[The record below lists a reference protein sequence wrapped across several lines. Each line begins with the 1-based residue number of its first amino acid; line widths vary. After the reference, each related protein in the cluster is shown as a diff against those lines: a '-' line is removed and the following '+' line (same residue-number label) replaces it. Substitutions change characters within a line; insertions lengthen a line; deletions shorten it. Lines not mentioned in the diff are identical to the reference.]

1 MLAIPSEVEGSRCL
15 ICKATSAGPSVR
27 AGLAVP
33 LGMTAIGSCL
43 ARGRQHFLEAR
54 ITARRVPIWVEPQL
68 AITETPD
75 SSSMGSQL
83 LKGLVVFASPTI
95 NFCQIKKW
103 REARRG
109 SSGQGQSSRARRPAL
124 SFLFLPKRCLN
135 SSEQTPSRCI
145 VGLIA
150 DQLLQDGASR
160 GKGPSSQPR
169 GG

>member
-1 MLAIPSEVEGSRCL
+1 MLAIPSEVEGFRCL

-54 ITARRVPIWVEPQL
+54 ITAQRVPIWVEPQL

-109 SSGQGQSSRARRPAL
+109 FSGQGQKFACAPTGLELPLFAQALPELVRADSKPDAL
-124 SFLFLPKRCLN
+124 S
-135 SSEQTPSRCI
+135 
-145 VGLIA
+145 G
-150 DQLLQDGASR
+150 
-160 GKGPSSQPR
+160 
-169 GG
+169 